1 MPRFSIRNPYF
12 IIVVCLVLLVIGVTS
27 LARMPVD
34 LFPAINLPE
43 VVVATFYS
51 GMPPQDIETDITDP
65 LERFFTLA
73 SGIDHMESRS
83 LLGVSIIRVYFQ
95 PGTNADADV
104 TELSN
109 LALADL
115 KRLPPGTLPPV
126 VLKFDA
132 SSLPVALVTVKGE
145 GLNETQLHDYA
156 QFQIRNQIAVVPGAE
171 IPPPFGGQ
179 YRQIMVYVDPYKLLS
194 RQLSPM
200 DVVGAVNNSN
210 LILPAGD
217 VKIGLDDYY
226 VYSNSLVDTM
236 KQLGEVPVK
245 TVKDAWVSVND
256 IGKAEDSHQIQYNV
270 VRVDSQRSCYI
281 PIMKQG
287 GNTNTI
293 DVVNGIRALVG
304 HLYDIPKQMVANVVF
319 DQSVYVKE
327 AIKTVLHEG
336 LLGLILTSLMILIF
350 LGSLRATSAVLL
362 SIPLSALATFVVL
375 FMMGSTVNTM
385 ILGGLAL
392 AFSRVIDNS
401 VISLENIYRHLEM
414 GAAPMVAAE
423 VGGAEVNLAVLAAT
437 LVDVVDFFPVVF
449 LYGVA
454 KFLFSA
460 LALAFC
466 LSLLASFVVAMTVI
480 PLFCSRFL
488 KAVPHVEK
496 HSHADEEYEVEPT
509 EPESRSRWDRFNARF
524 NQCFNKVLDFY
535 ELWVRRALK
544 RPGLTVAALGGIFLA
559 SLAIYPLLGLAFFP
573 QTDAGQF
580 TINLKV
586 PTGTRIE
593 NTEQYVAKVEDLIRH
608 EVDPKDLKM
617 VVSNIGVVP
626 DFSSLYTTNAG
637 SYTATLQVA
646 LNEPHRLS
654 SFEYMDRVE
663 KRIASEHPDIRTFF
677 SSGSMVDA
685 ILNMG
690 MPAPIDIQVS
700 GPALHQIYGVA
711 QELAG
716 RIQQV
721 PGVGEIYIPQ
731 DMNYPALQ
739 LDVDR
744 IHAAELGLTQ
754 KDVVDNVITAL
765 NSNYMIAPNYW
776 VDRKSGNDYYLT
788 VQYFEHGP
796 GAIHDMTDIGQIPLR
811 SQPKNKTESALGSLN
826 CGPIGLAGLPMR
838 SDWSVPKSEPILH
851 PSPSRAMWGCNQNS
865 SGATIAT
872 SGGERPV
879 TVLGN
884 VVKVNYTQTPTEV
897 DHYQIQR
904 VIDLYVTPSGEDLG
918 RVTHAIQEIV
928 DKGHLPA
935 NVRVNLRGMVEGMN
949 ASFKSFGLG
958 FLLSFVLLFLIL
970 TAQFKS
976 FIDPLL
982 IMLAIPMGFV
992 GVLIILP
999 LTHSTLNVMSLM
1011 GVLMLVGIADS
1022 NSILIVDFA
1031 HNLERQGMSP
1041 LDAVITAC
1049 RVRLRPILMTSLA
1062 TIIGMIP
1069 MAIKLGTGAE
1079 QYAPMARAIIGGLAS
1094 SVLLTIFIVPAAYLL
1109 VYGRGKKESVEG
1121 VVVEPAR

>member
-12 IIVVCLVLLVIGVTS
+12 IIVVCLALLVIGVTS

-34 LFPAINLPE
+34 LFPPINLPE

-171 IPPPFGGQ
+171 IPPPFGGN
-179 YRQIMVYVDPYKLLS
+179 YRQIMVYVDPYKLIS

-200 DVVGAVNNSN
+200 DVVNAVNSSN

-217 VKIGLDDYY
+217 VKIGLNDYY

-236 KQLGEVPVK
+236 KQLSEVPIK
-245 TVKDAWVSVND
+245 TAGTSWVSVND
-256 IGKAEDSHQIQYNV
+256 IGKAEDAHQIQYNV

-293 DVVNGIRALVG
+293 DVVNGIRKLVG

-350 LGSLRATSAVLL
+350 LGSFRATSAVLL

-414 GAAPMVAAE
+414 GAAPIVAAE

-488 KAVPHVEK
+488 KAVPHPPEHQHK
-496 HSHADEEYEVEPT
+496 EYEIEPHVAVDH
-509 EPESRSRWDRFNARF
+509 SWWDKLNAGFNRM
-524 NQCFNKVLDFY
+524 FNKVLDFY
-535 ELWVRRALK
+535 EYWVRRALR
-544 RPGLTVAALGGIFLA
+544 RPGLTVAALAGVFLL
-559 SLAIYPLLGLAFFP
+559 SVAIYPLLGLAFFP

-593 NTEQYVAKVEDLIRH
+593 NTEQYVANVEQLIRKQI
-608 EVDPKDLKM
+608 DPADLKM

-637 SYTATLQVA
+637 PYTATIQVA
-646 LNEPHRLS
+646 LKEPHRLS
-654 SFEYMDRVE
+654 SFEYMDRVQKE
-663 KRIASEHPDIRTFF
+663 MASQFPDIRTFF

-690 MPAPIDIQVS
+690 MPAPIDVQVS
-700 GPALHQIYGVA
+700 SPSLHQIYGVS
-711 QELAG
+711 QDLASQI
-716 RIQQV
+716 RAL

-731 DMNYPALQ
+731 DMNYPALR

-744 IHAAELGLTQ
+744 IHASELGLTQ

-796 GAIHDMTDIGQIPLR
+796 AAIHNQTDLGQIPLR
-811 SQPKNKTESALGSLN
+811 GQRDRKAADMS
-826 CGPIGLAGLPMR
+826 CGPALPQRSSLKPTSLANT
-838 SDWSVPKSEPILH
+838 PKPAWACGKHFPAIKSTAAPIDV
-851 PSPSRAMWGCNQNS
+851 S
-865 SGATIAT
+865 SAP
-872 SGGERPV
+872 RPI
-879 TVLGN
+879 TVLDN
-884 VVKVNYTQTPTEV
+884 VVNVKYVQTPTEV

-904 VIDLYVTPSGEDLG
+904 VMDLYVTPSGEDLG
-918 RVTHAIQEIV
+918 RVTAAIRDVIG
-928 DKGHLPA
+928 KANIPG
-935 NVRVNLRGMVEGMN
+935 NVRVNLRGMVEGME

-1031 HNLERQGMSP
+1031 HNLEQQGLSP
-1041 LDAVITAC
+1041 ADAVIAAC

-1069 MAIKLGTGAE
+1069 MALKLGTGAE
-1079 QYAPMARAIIGGLAS
+1079 QYTPMARAIIGGLTS

-1109 VYGRGKKESVEG
+1109 VYGRRKGPTAEAA
-1121 VVVEPAR
+1121 P

>member
-1 MPRFSIRNPYF
+1 MPGFSIRNPYF
-12 IIVVCLVLLVIGVTS
+12 IIVIGLVLLVIGVTS
-27 LARMPVD
+27 VARMPID
-34 LFPAINLPE
+34 LFPPINLPE

-51 GMPPQDIETDITDP
+51 GMPPEDVETDITDP

-73 SGIDHMESRS
+73 AGVDHSESRS
-83 LLGVSIIRVYFQ
+83 MLGVSIIRVYFQ
-95 PGTNADADV
+95 PGTNPDADV

-171 IPPPFGGQ
+171 IPGVFGGT

-194 RQLSPM
+194 RQLSLM
-200 DVVGAVNNSN
+200 DVVGAVNDAN

-217 VKIGLDDYY
+217 VKMGPYDYF
-226 VYSNSLVDTM
+226 VYSNSLVDSM
-236 KQLGEVPVK
+236 DQLGQVPLKVK
-245 TVKDAWVSVND
+245 GHSWVTVSDV
-256 IGKAEDSHQIQYNV
+256 GKAEDAHQIQTNV
-270 VRVDSQRSCYI
+270 VRIDGQKSVYI
-281 PIMKQG
+281 PVMKQG
-287 GNTNTI
+287 GDTNTI
-293 DVVNGIRALVG
+293 AVVDGLRALTK
-304 HLYDIPKQMVANVVF
+304 HLYDIPKQMTTSIVF

-336 LLGLILTSLMILIF
+336 FLGLILTSLMILMF
-350 LGSLRATSAVLL
+350 LGSFRATSAVLL
-362 SIPLSALATFVVL
+362 SIPLSALAAFVVL
-375 FMMGSTVNTM
+375 ALMGGTVNTM
-385 ILGGLAL
+385 ILGGMAL

-414 GAAPMVAAE
+414 GAAPIVAAE

-437 LVDVVDFFPVVF
+437 LVDVVDFFPVIF

-488 KAVPHVEK
+488 KAVPHAAE
-496 HSHADEEYEVEPT
+496 HRHEEYEI
-509 EPESRSRWDRFNARF
+509 EPEKAVSQAWMDRFNARF
-524 NQCFNKVLDFY
+524 NRMFNKILDYY
-535 ELWVRRALK
+535 EHWVRRALQ
-544 RPGLTVAALGGIFLA
+544 RPGLTVAALSGVFVL

-573 QTDAGQF
+573 KTDAGQF
-580 TINLKV
+580 TINMKV
-586 PTGTRIE
+586 PTGSRIE
-593 NTEQYVAKVEDLIRH
+593 VTDEYVARVEDLIRH
-608 EVDPKDLKM
+608 TVEAKDLKLI
-617 VVSNIGVVP
+617 VSNIGVVP
-626 DFSSLYTTNAG
+626 DFSALYTTNAG
-637 SYTATLQVA
+637 AYTATVQVQ
-646 LNEPHRLS
+646 LNDSHHLS
-654 SFEYMDRVE
+654 SFDYMDRVQ
-663 KRIASEHPDIRTFF
+663 KRMADQFPDIRTFF

-685 ILNMG
+685 ILNSG
-690 MPAPIDIQVS
+690 MPAPIDVQVS
-700 GPALHQIYGVA
+700 SPNLKQIYDIA
-711 QELAG
+711 QNLATQI
-716 RIQQV
+716 RQV
-721 PGVGEIYIPQ
+721 RGVGQVYIPQ
-731 DMNYPALQ
+731 DMNYPGLR

-744 IHAAELGLTQ
+744 VHAGELGLTQ

-788 VQYFEHGP
+788 VQFFEKGQS
-796 GAIHDMTDIGQIPLR
+796 AIHNMADLGQIPLR
-811 SQPKNKTESALGSLN
+811 DPGDGGGIS
-826 CGPIGLAGLPMR
+826 CGPTGAARPGGSSPAWACGGQGR
-838 SDWSVPKSEPILH
+838 PI
-851 PSPSRAMWGCNQNS
+851 
-865 SGATIAT
+865 
-872 SGGERPV
+872 
-879 TVLGN
+879 TVLNN
-884 VVKVNYTQTPTEV
+884 VVSVKQIQTPTEV

-904 VIDLYVTPSGEDLG
+904 AMDVYVTPAGEDLG
-918 RVTHAIQEIV
+918 RVTDSIRDILAKTNIP
-928 DKGHLPA
+928 G
-935 NVRVNLRGMVEGMN
+935 NVRVNLRGMVQGME

-958 FLLSFVLLFLIL
+958 FLISFILLFLIL

-976 FIDPLL
+976 FIDPFL
-982 IMLAIPMGFV
+982 IMLAIPMGFI

-1031 HNLERQGMSP
+1031 HNLERQGLSP
-1041 LDAVITAC
+1041 ADAVVTAC

-1069 MAIKLGTGAE
+1069 LALRLGTGAE
-1079 QYAPMARAIIGGLAS
+1079 QYTPMARAIIGGLTS

-1109 VYGRGKKESVEG
+1109 VYGRKQPATETVPT
-1121 VVVEPAR
+1121 EPAE

>member
-1 MPRFSIRNPYF
+1 MPGFSIRNPYF
-12 IIVVCLVLLVIGVTS
+12 IVVICLVLLVIGVTGLS
-27 LARMPVD
+27 RMPVD
-34 LFPAINLPE
+34 LFPPINLPE

-51 GMPPQDIETDITDP
+51 GMPPEDVETDITDP

-73 SGIDHMESRS
+73 SGVDHMESRS
-83 LLGVSIIRVYFQ
+83 MLGVSIIRIYFQ
-95 PGTNADADV
+95 PGTSADADV
-104 TELSN
+104 TEISN

-145 GLNETQLHDYA
+145 GLNETELHDYA
-156 QFQIRNQIAVVPGAE
+156 QFQIRNQIAGVPGAE
-171 IPPPFGGQ
+171 IPGVFGGTS
-179 YRQIMVYVDPYKLLS
+179 RQIMVYVDPYKLSS
-194 RQLSPM
+194 RQLSLM

-217 VKIGLDDYY
+217 VKMGPFDYF
-226 VYSNSLVDTM
+226 VYSNSLVDNM
-236 KQLGEVPVK
+236 DQLGKVPLKVNGNS
-245 TVKDAWVSVND
+245 WVTVND
-256 IGKAEDSHQIQYNV
+256 VGKAEDAHGIQTNV
-270 VRVDSQRSCYI
+270 VRIDGQRSVYI

-287 GNTNTI
+287 GDTNTI
-293 DVVNGIRALVG
+293 AVVDGVRQLIKR
-304 HLYDIPKQMVANVVF
+304 LYDIPQQMKTSIVF

-327 AIKTVLHEG
+327 AINTVLHEG
-336 LLGLILTSLMILIF
+336 FLGLILTSLMIFIF
-350 LGSLRATSAVLL
+350 LGSFRATSAVLL
-362 SIPLSALATFVVL
+362 SIPLSALAAFVIL
-375 FMMGSTVNTM
+375 ALMGGTVNTM
-385 ILGGLAL
+385 ILGGMAL

-414 GAAPMVAAE
+414 GAAPMIAAE
-423 VGGAEVNLAVLAAT
+423 VGGSEVSLAVLAAT

-488 KAVPHVEK
+488 KAVHHVPEQK
-496 HSHADEEYEVEPT
+496 ENEYEVEPT
-509 EPESRSRWDRFNARF
+509 LPASQSWMDRFNARF
-524 NQCFNKVLDFY
+524 NRMFNKILDYY
-535 ELWVRRALK
+535 EHWVRRALQ
-544 RPGLTVAALGGIFLA
+544 RPGLTVALLSGVFVA

-573 QTDAGQF
+573 KTDAGQF

-593 NTEQYVAKVEDLIRH
+593 MTDQYVAKVEDLIRH
-608 EVDPKDLKM
+608 TVDPKDLKL

-626 DFSSLYTTNAG
+626 DFSALYTTNSG
-637 SYTATLQVA
+637 PYTATVQVA

-654 SFEYMDRVE
+654 SFEYMDRVQ
-663 KRIASEHPDIRTFF
+663 KAMASQFPEIRTFLA
-677 SSGSMVDA
+677 SGSMVDA

-690 MPAPIDIQVS
+690 MPAPIDVQVS
-700 GPALHQIYGVA
+700 SPDLNQIYGIA
-711 QELAG
+711 QGLAA
-716 RIQQV
+716 RFREV
-721 PGVGEIYIPQ
+721 HGVGQIYIPQ
-731 DMNYPALQ
+731 DMNYPALR

-744 IHAAELGLTQ
+744 VHAGELGLTQ

-788 VQYFEHGP
+788 VQLFEHGD
-796 GAIHDMTDIGQIPLR
+796 ASIHNMADLGQLPLR
-811 SQPKNKTESALGSLN
+811 DPGNGAGMA
-826 CGPIGLAGLPMR
+826 CGPSGPAQPGNG
-838 SDWSVPKSEPILH
+838 H
-851 PSPSRAMWGCNQNS
+851 S
-865 SGATIAT
+865 SWACLGQ
-872 SGGERPV
+872 GRPT
-879 TVLGN
+879 TVLKN
-884 VVKVNYTQTPTEV
+884 VVNVKQILTPTEV

-904 VIDLYVTPSGEDLG
+904 AVDIYVTPNAEDLG
-918 RVTHAIQEIV
+918 KVTGAVRDILA
-928 DKGHLPA
+928 KTNLPG
-935 NVRVNLRGMVEGMN
+935 NVRVNLRGMVQGMD
-949 ASFKSFGLG
+949 ASFKSFALG
-958 FLLSFVLLFLIL
+958 FLISFVLLFLIL

-976 FIDPLL
+976 FIDPFL

-999 LTHSTLNVMSLM
+999 LTHTTLNVMSLM

-1031 HNLERQGMSP
+1031 HNLERQGLSP
-1041 LDAVITAC
+1041 ADAVITAC

-1069 MAIKLGTGAE
+1069 MALKLGTGAE
-1079 QYAPMARAIIGGLAS
+1079 QYTPMARAIIGGLTS

-1109 VYGRGKKESVEG
+1109 VYGKRGNTGAAEEVAAK
-1121 VVVEPAR
+1121 

>member
-1 MPRFSIRNPYF
+1 MPGFSIRNPYF
-12 IIVVCLVLLVIGVTS
+12 IVVVSLVIVVIGVTS
-27 LARMPVD
+27 LVRMPVD
-34 LFPAINLPE
+34 LFPPINLPE

-95 PGTNADADV
+95 PGTSADADV

-132 SSLPVALVTVKGE
+132 SSLPVCLVTLKGK
-145 GLNETQLHDYA
+145 GLTETQLHDYA
-156 QFQIRNQIAVVPGAE
+156 QFQIRDQIAVVKGAE
-171 IPPPFGGQ
+171 IPPPFGGK

-200 DVVGAVNNSN
+200 DVVHSVNSSN

-217 VKIGLDDYY
+217 VKVGSYDYY
-226 VYSNSLVDTM
+226 VYSNSLVDDM
-236 KQLGEVPVK
+236 KELGEVPVR
-245 TVKDAWVSVND
+245 TVGTSWATVND
-256 IGKAEDSHQIQYNV
+256 IGKAEDANQIQYNV
-270 VRVDSQRSCYI
+270 VRVDGQRSCYV

-293 DVVNGIRALVG
+293 QVVDGIRKLIK
-304 HLYDIPKQMVANVVF
+304 HLYDIPKQMVASVVF

-327 AIKTVLHEG
+327 ALKTVLHEG
-336 LLGLILTSLMILIF
+336 LIGLVLTSLMILLF
-350 LGSLRATSAVLL
+350 LGSFRATVAVLL
-362 SIPLSALATFVVL
+362 SIPLSALTTFVVL
-375 FMMGSTVNTM
+375 YMMGSTVNTM

-414 GAAPMVAAE
+414 GATPEVAAE
-423 VGGAEVNLAVLAAT
+423 VGGSEVNLAVLAAT

-449 LYGVA
+449 LYGVS

-460 LALAFC
+460 LALAFV

-488 KAVPHVEK
+488 KSAPHSGGQGHPGESEAVEEK
-496 HSHADEEYEVEPT
+496 SL
-509 EPESRSRWDRFNARF
+509 WGRFNAGF
-524 NQCFNKVLDFY
+524 NRMFGKVLDYY
-535 ELWVRRALK
+535 EYWVRRSLVK
-544 RPGLTVAALGGIFLA
+544 PGWTVAILGGVFVLSLGIF
-559 SLAIYPLLGLAFFP
+559 PFLGLAFFP

-580 TINLKV
+580 TINMKV

-593 NTEQYVAKVEDLIRH
+593 VAEQYVVKVEDLIRH
-608 EVDPKDLKM
+608 EVDPKDFKM

-637 SYTATLQVA
+637 PYTATIQVA
-646 LNEPHRLS
+646 LHRDHRVS
-654 SFEYMDRVE
+654 SFAYMKRVRKAME
-663 KRIASEHPDIRTFF
+663 SQYPDVRTFF
-677 SSGSMVDA
+677 QSGSMVDS

-690 MPAPIDIQVS
+690 MPAPIDVQVS
-700 GPALHQIYGVA
+700 SPDLPEIYAVA
-711 QELAG
+711 QDLAA
-716 RIQQV
+716 RIRQLK
-721 PGVGEIYIPQ
+721 GVGEVYIPQ
-731 DMNYPALQ
+731 DMNYPAIR

-744 IHAAELGLTQ
+744 VHAGELGLTQ

-776 VDRKSGNDYYLT
+776 VDRQSGNDYYLT
-788 VQYFEHGP
+788 VQYFEKGKA
-796 GAIHDMTDIGQIPLR
+796 AIHNLVDLGEIPLR
-811 SQPKNKTESALGSLN
+811 TEKDPVSDLN
-826 CGPIGLAGLPMR
+826 CGPELPEVAGHAPYRKGEEPKPPMPSWQCEQNLPKPTPEAAKPPDVR
-838 SDWSVPKSEPILH
+838 RPI
-851 PSPSRAMWGCNQNS
+851 
-865 SGATIAT
+865 
-872 SGGERPV
+872 
-879 TVLGN
+879 TVLSN
-884 VVKVNYTQTPTEV
+884 VVQVAFVQTPTEV

-904 VIDLYVTPSGEDLG
+904 VVDLYVTPSGEDLG
-918 RVTHAIQEIV
+918 RVTHAIRKLVAEEKI
-928 DKGHLPA
+928 PSNA
-935 NVRVNLRGMVEGMN
+935 RVSLRGMVQGME
-949 ASFKSFGLG
+949 ASFTSFALG
-958 FLLSFVLLFLIL
+958 FGLSFVLLLLIL
-970 TAQFKS
+970 IAQFRS

-982 IMLAIPMGFV
+982 IMLAIPMGFI

-1031 HNLERQGMSP
+1031 HSLEKEGLSAA
-1041 LDAVITAC
+1041 DAVITAC

-1069 MAIKLGTGAE
+1069 MALKLGTGAE
-1079 QYAPMARAIIGGLAS
+1079 QYAPMARAIIGGLTS
-1094 SVLLTIFIVPAAYLL
+1094 SVLLTVFIVPAAYLL
-1109 VYGRGKKESVEG
+1109 VYGKKEREG
-1121 VVVEPAR
+1121 KAETGRA